1 MIKFVVKTL
10 AIIVLVRFIYINTHI
25 SESERTEIDRR
36 CRANYIKELERL
48 NRM

>member
-1 MIKFVVKTL
+1 MLNIVVK
-10 AIIVLVRFIYINTHI
+10 AVVIIVLVRFIYINTHI